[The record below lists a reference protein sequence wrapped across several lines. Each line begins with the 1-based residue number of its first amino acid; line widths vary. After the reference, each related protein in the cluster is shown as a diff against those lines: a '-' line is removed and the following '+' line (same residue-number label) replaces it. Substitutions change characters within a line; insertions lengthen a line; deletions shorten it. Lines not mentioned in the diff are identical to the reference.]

1 MGRVSWKIPLI
12 RPTQLPRGCIL
23 AVPMNLLN
31 VVVLNL
37 LNKRECQGK
46 VRSMVMVV

>member
-1 MGRVSWKIPLI
+1 MGRISWSIPLV
-12 RPTQLPRGCIL
+12 RPTQPPRGRIL
-23 AVPMNLLN
+23 TMPMNLLN

-46 VRSMVMVV
+46 VCSMVMVV